1 MSLRFWHRQERV
13 PPRKRLE
20 THGIAQKPSLFQ
32 GGNLKNYLITVL
44 ICMTAVF
51 ALPAR
56 SQTSATN
63 LVMAAHWDDG
73 TDIQGTVTLGQLN
86 ASAPDIVIATK
97 SLPDGRASDSEPLG
111 ATIMYN
117 DTLLTT
123 VQDPFNQGNGVAD
136 VPSTAPTPTS
146 GPMASPT
153 ATATGS
159 PTPSP
164 TSLLSAPPIV
174 TGNILTN
181 GDFSDGLHC
190 FGDWGWYK
198 DYQFALSTDYHSPP
212 YAAEI
217 RCTGGSCAKASIL
230 VTDLPITPGKSYL
243 LQVYTKCKTGG
254 KGDVFMAG
262 KDSTGRLTSQIDS
275 AITCNGEWNNSVVY
289 FNPGPTAKNIEF
301 EIFSRTAVPLL
312 IDDVVLTYSD
322 GTVPAQNPWA
332 HPGIRNVSVSKSTV
346 SVDGKPYL
354 ALGFSSVP
362 PSAFA
367 QVAALGAN
375 TLAAPSEID
384 SGCYATGG
392 KGVLDQAYELG
403 LNVLPDT
410 TSAARAAY
418 DNGTLSAN
426 GGGGILTLP
435 DIVTR
440 YGPHL
445 ANIGWFL
452 DDEPDLDAYG
462 WYPIS
467 PSDLI
472 SEHNAIRS
480 KSSLP
485 VLADFQQAHYDDHLP
500 PLDAPYNGSAD
511 IWMAEPYGNS
521 SNPGFT
527 YVTHAINLLEGIHER
542 PIWLFQN
549 DITASLIVPKA
560 YWAIVHGATGILYFN
575 WPAFASTA
583 DVAKLKAAGQVFSE
597 LGSLKNVIFAP
608 SVSVTAPTGVAAIA
622 RQYQGKTY
630 IFAVNPTITPV
641 TGSFSVAGLTSG
653 KVVTVE
659 FENRSITASSSGIT
673 DTFSGITRHVYI
685 FQ

>member
-1 MSLRFWHRQERV
+1 
-13 PPRKRLE
+13 
-20 THGIAQKPSLFQ
+20 
-32 GGNLKNYLITVL
+32 
-44 ICMTAVF
+44 MTAVF
-51 ALPAR
+51 ALPAMPQE
-56 SQTSATN
+56 S
-63 LVMAAHWDDG
+63 V
-73 TDIQGTVTLGQLN
+73 
-86 ASAPDIVIATK
+86 
-97 SLPDGRASDSEPLG
+97 SEPLD
-111 ATIMYN
+111 ATTIYN

-123 VQDPFNQGNGVAD
+123 VQGAFNQANGVAD
-136 VPSTAPTPTS
+136 
-146 GPMASPT
+146 G
-153 ATATGS
+153 
-159 PTPSP
+159 
-164 TSLLSAPPIV
+164 SAPLIV

-181 GDFSDGLHC
+181 GDFSHGQHC
-190 FGDWGWYK
+190 FGDWGWSK

-217 RCTGGSCAKASIL
+217 RCTGGSCAKASIS
-230 VTDLPITPGKSYL
+230 VADLPITPGKSYRL
-243 LQVYTKCKTGG
+243 EAYTKCKTGG
-254 KGDVFMAG
+254 RGDIFIVS
-262 KDSTGRLTSQIDS
+262 KDSTGHTFGGIDP
-275 AITCNGEWNNSVVY
+275 AIPCNGEWNNSVLY
-289 FNPGPTAKNIEF
+289 YTPGSTAKSITF

-332 HPGIRNVSVSKSTV
+332 HPGIRNVSVSGSTV

-375 TLAAPSEID
+375 TLAAPSEIN

-392 KGVLDQAYELG
+392 KDILDQAYELG

-410 TSAARAAY
+410 SYAARAAY

-435 DIVTR
+435 GLVTR

-452 DDEPDLDAYG
+452 TDEPDLDVYG
-462 WYPIS
+462 WNPIS
-467 PSDLI
+467 PLDLI
-472 SEHNAIRS
+472 SEGHAIRA

-485 VLADFQQAHYDDHLP
+485 VLADFQRAHYDDHIP
-500 PLDAPYNGSAD
+500 PLDAPYNGSVD

-521 SNPGFT
+521 TNPGFT
-527 YVTHAINLLEGIHER
+527 YVTHAINLLDGIQKR

-549 DITASLIVPKA
+549 DITASLMVPKA
-560 YWAIVHGATGILYFN
+560 YWAIVNGATGILYFN
-575 WPAFASTA
+575 WPAFASTT

-608 SVSVTAPTGVAAIA
+608 SVSVTAPTGVTAIA
-622 RQYQGKTY
+622 RQYLGKTY
-630 IFAVNPTITPV
+630 VFAVNPTTTSIN
-641 TGSFSVAGLTSG
+641 GSFSVAGLTSG
-653 KVVTVE
+653 KVVTVL
-659 FENRSITASSSGIT
+659 FENRSITASSGGIT
-673 DTFSGITRHVYI
+673 DTFSGITRHVYV